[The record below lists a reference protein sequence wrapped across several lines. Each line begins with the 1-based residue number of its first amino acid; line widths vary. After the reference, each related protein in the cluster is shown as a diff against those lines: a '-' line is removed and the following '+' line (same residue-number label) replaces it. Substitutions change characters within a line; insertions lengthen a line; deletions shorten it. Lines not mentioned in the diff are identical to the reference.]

1 MTPTLRRRVL
11 IAASLSLPLAFLA
24 APVAAQSV
32 SGSGQMVTETRPVSG
47 FTAVQL
53 EASMTVDVRQSGTEA
68 VQVRADDNLLPLIE
82 TFVDT
87 RGNESVLVVRWKRW
101 TNVRHSSKIEI
112 TVDAARINA
121 LSTSGSGEITA
132 GALKADRLRLSVAGS
147 GDIRVQDL
155 TANDLVASVAGSG
168 DIRVG
173 GQATGVKLSIAGSG
187 DADLSALTADDVKV
201 SIAGSG
207 DAKVSADRSLSVS
220 IAGSGDVRY
229 SGRVTEVK
237 TSIVGSGDVRRR

>member
-1 MTPTLRRRVL
+1 MSATLRRRAL
-11 IAASLSLPLAFLA
+11 IVVSLCLPVAFLTGPA
-24 APVAAQSV
+24 AAQSV
-32 SGSGQMVTETRPVSG
+32 SGSGQMQTEMRPVTG

-53 EASMTVDVRQSGTEA
+53 EASMTVEIRQSGTEA

-82 TFVDT
+82 TFVES
-87 RGNESVLVVRWKRW
+87 RGSESVLVVRWKRW
-101 TNVRHSSKIEI
+101 TNVRHSSRIEV
-112 TVDAARINA
+112 TVDAVRVDA
-121 LSTSGSGEITA
+121 LSTSGSGAITA

-155 TANDLVASVAGSG
+155 AAGELVASVAGSG

-173 GQATGVKLSIAGSG
+173 GRAASAKLSIAGSG
-187 DADLSALTADDVKV
+187 DADLSGLSADDVKV

-207 DAKVSADRSLSVS
+207 DASVSADQSLSVS

-237 TSIVGSGDVRRR
+237 TSVVGSGDVRRR

>member
-11 IAASLSLPLAFLA
+11 IAAALTLPLSFLA
-24 APVAAQSV
+24 APAAAQSV
-32 SGSGQMVTETRPVSG
+32 AGSGVMQTESRPVSG

-53 EASMTVDVRQSGTEA
+53 EASMTVQIRQSGTEA
-68 VQVRADDNLLPLIE
+68 VLVRADDNLLPLIE
-82 TFVDT
+82 TFVES
-87 RGNESVLVVRWKRW
+87 RGRESVLVVRWKRW
-101 TNVRHSSKIEI
+101 ANIRHSSRIEI
-112 TVDAARINA
+112 TVDAIQLNA

-132 GALKADRLRLSVAGS
+132 GTLKADQLRLSVAGS

-155 TANDLVASVAGSG
+155 AADQLVASVAGSG

-173 GQATGVKLSIAGSG
+173 GRAATVKLSIAGSG
-187 DADLSALTADDVKV
+187 DADLSALNADDVKV

-207 DAKVSADRSLSVS
+207 DASVSADQALSVS

-229 SGRVTEVK
+229 GGRVTDVK